1 MYTSGTEHARQRE
14 QQVQGRDRNMTSTLE
29 EQEGS
34 PCDHNTMKE
43 KENGLDPERSWGH
56 GFSSAGG
63 FGGNMGKYGLQAS
76 TWPDFHKKSK
86 LGDGVVL
93 SS

>member
-1 MYTSGTEHARQRE
+1 
-14 QQVQGRDRNMTSTLE
+14 MTSTLE

-34 PCDHNTMKE
+34 PCDHNTMKA
-43 KENGLDPERSWGH
+43 KETGVDPEESWGH

-63 FGGNMGKYGLQAS
+63 FGGSMGIYGLHAS
-76 TWPDFHKKSK
+76 TRSGFHKKGK

-93 SS
+93 SP

>member
-1 MYTSGTEHARQRE
+1 MPGRE
-14 QQVQGRDRNMTSTLE
+14 NSKCKGRDRNMTSTLE

-34 PCDHNTMKE
+34 PCNHNTMKE
-43 KENGLDPERSWGH
+43 KESRLDSEGSWSH

-63 FGGNMGKYGLQAS
+63 FGGNMGNCGLHAS
-76 TWPDFHKKSK
+76 TWPEFHKKGK

-93 SS
+93 SP